1 MGAEIERIL
10 ELVKSFISNSEAS
23 RENLSGELERL
34 RKHTTYFSDRI
45 DKISTEV
52 EEVEGLKKL
61 SQMEQ
66 EQFISLTK
74 VAENLRYKI
83 NNIQDNFHNE
93 SQMTSK
99 KVEHVEEIV
108 LNTQHKVFHRNK
120 NRNIYQSC
128 LKRLLCVEMIVEA
141 FLTEKYNRVQF

>member
-120 NRNIYQSC
+120 
-128 LKRLLCVEMIVEA
+128 K
-141 FLTEKYNRVQF
+141 